1 MKKKYYELSD
11 KMARLANRGARRAIE
26 RAHAAGLAVPF
37 SINGKIVYQLPDG
50 TITDKRPEYPEK
62 AAASEARD

>member
-11 KMARLANRGARRAIE
+11 RIVRLANRGVHKAIE

-37 SINGKIVYQLPDG
+37 SLGNGKVLFQLPDG
-50 TITDKRPEYPEK
+50 TVTDKRPEYPEK
-62 AAASEARD
+62 TAVSA